1 MSYKLWHT
9 MFMVAASALMPDL
22 DTLQADALKAIIIA
36 QQLQILSNDN
46 EIEHLKL
53 LVAKLRRMQF
63 GRRSEKVT
71 RQIEQL
77 ELKLEELEV
86 NRAEVT
92 APIESETPAEDASS
106 PAKVPDRRR
115 RPLPDHLQ
123 RKVHTH
129 MPVVDNCPDCGGAL
143 KKLGEDASEVL
154 AYALCGSGEETSE
167 TPACPT

>member
-9 MFMVAASALMPDL
+9 MFMVVTSATMPDL
-22 DTLQADALKAIIIA
+22 DTLQADALKAIIVA

-53 LVAKLRRMQF
+53 LVAKLRRTQF

-77 ELKLEELEV
+77 ELQLEELEA

-92 APIESETPAEDASS
+92 APSESRSEE
-106 PAKVPDRRR
+106 RRVGKECR
-115 RPLPDHLQ
+115 SRW
-123 RKVHTH
+123 
-129 MPVVDNCPDCGGAL
+129 
-143 KKLGEDASEVL
+143 
-154 AYALCGSGEETSE
+154 
-167 TPACPT
+167 